1 MGFPFPGVHRAGG
14 KNFRKPVGFF
24 PAGHLLWVEGVV
36 CLCRAALS
44 RIPANPFKSIMKFP
58 RRNLS
63 TAVMV
68 LALSPA
74 LGQAGIIS
82 YSWNFYGTVPTNS
95 TSFAGVVSAAN
106 WNDSYTIST
115 SANPLSGSPWSN
127 LIDDSGTATT
137 LDISFNS
144 GAQWQLNPRN
154 VAPSQDLDGTYNKRM
169 LKGYVD
175 MSGGQPVTVT
185 LAEIP
190 YAKYDIYIYM
200 NSAAANREGYVT
212 DGASKFYFRTYGSDA
227 ISGDNAVFA
236 RATET
241 TDLAPN
247 SAANYAKFFNLSGS
261 SQILTVFAAG
271 NGGIA
276 GIQVVEVTSPEN
288 NGIWTGGA
296 GNWSETANWSGGTVA
311 QGADRSA
318 TFNGASPATATIDSD
333 FPIGSLLFSGA
344 DHTIA
349 AGAGTLYLQ
358 GAQPS
363 ISVGTGRTATIAS
376 SLLGSDG
383 LEKTSTGTLILSG
396 SNGVTGPTSLL
407 GGSLIYQSG
416 YASASHLID
425 IGSTLEM
432 QVAFGEQNSAT
443 TTFTGGGTLRKTG
456 SGKLIWRR
464 GVANFALDPD
474 ALIDV
479 REGTMVAGSDAN
491 EVWSG
496 NLSDLNVEDG
506 ATFTTV
512 EANVRVNKITGSGTI
527 GTGLNGAGYQK
538 LTIGVAGG
546 SSTFDGAI
554 TNTDNTPAFV
564 GNLVKEGTGTITL
577 AGINTY
583 SGNTTVSDGQL
594 EIAATG
600 SLRFRPTTNG
610 VNNAVSGSGS
620 GTLSFLGT
628 VSLNLTN
635 ANTTIGNSWTLFNLG
650 SFSAPPVLTPTAV
663 TSTTLGSFTEVT
675 TGVWELPVTGAKWVF
690 TEADGKLAYLS
701 AASDYDTWKSA
712 NSVTGTED
720 QDDDNDGLSNFD
732 EYAFGLDPTGG
743 SEVNPI
749 VSQLN
754 KATGQLSYT
763 RRLQSKT
770 GLTYTVRSS
779 TTLATNEWAD
789 LVKDT
794 DYTESVSP
802 SGDIETVTITLT
814 PAPTT
819 AKLFIQVR
827 AD

>member
-1 MGFPFPGVHRAGG
+1 M
-14 KNFRKPVGFF
+14 
-24 PAGHLLWVEGVV
+24 L
-36 CLCRAALS
+36 
-44 RIPANPFKSIMKFP
+44 
-58 RRNLS
+58 
-63 TAVMV
+63 

-74 LGQAGIIS
+74 LSQAGIIS
-82 YSWNFYGTVPTNS
+82 YNWDLYGTVPTNS
-95 TSFAGVVSAAN
+95 TSFAGVVSAAY
-106 WNDSYTIST
+106 WNDSYTISP
-115 SANPLSGSPWSN
+115 SKNPLSGSPWSN
-127 LIDDSGTATT
+127 LIDDSGAATT
-137 LDISFNS
+137 MDLSFNS
-144 GAQWQLNPRN
+144 VGQWQLNPLN

-190 YAKYDIYIYM
+190 YSKYNIYIYM
-200 NSAAANREGYVT
+200 NSGAANREGYVT

-241 TDLAPN
+241 TDLTPN
-247 SAANYAKFFNLSGS
+247 AAATYAKFFNLSGS
-261 SQILTVFAAG
+261 SQTLTVFAAG

-288 NGIWTGGA
+288 DGIWTGGA
-296 GNWSETANWSGGTVA
+296 GNWSETAKWSGGTVA
-311 QGADRSA
+311 QGAGRSA
-318 TFNGASPATATIDSD
+318 TFNGTSPATATIDSD
-333 FPIGSLLFSGA
+333 FPIGSLFFSGA

-358 GAQPS
+358 GSAPS
-363 ISVGTGRTATIAS
+363 VSVESGRTATIAS
-376 SLLGSDG
+376 TLLGSNGMQKAD
-383 LEKTSTGTLILSG
+383 SGTLILSG
-396 SNGVTGPTSLL
+396 SNGVTGTTGVLA
-407 GGSLIYQSG
+407 GTLIYQSG
-416 YASASHLID
+416 YASGSHVIAT
-425 IGSTLEM
+425 GSTLEM
-432 QVAFGEQNSAT
+432 QVASGEQNSAAT
-443 TTFTGGGTLRKTG
+443 SFTGGGTLRKTG
-456 SGKLIWRR
+456 SGKLIWRAT
-464 GVANFALDPD
+464 VANFALDAG

-496 NLSDLNVEDG
+496 NYSDLNVENG

-512 EANVRVNKITGSGTI
+512 EANVRLNKITGSGTI

-538 LTIGVAGG
+538 LTIGVADG

-554 TNTDNTPAFV
+554 TNTEDNPAFV
-564 GNLVKEGTGTITL
+564 GNLVKEGSGTITL

-583 SGNTTVSDGQL
+583 SGNTTVTKGAL

-600 SLRFRPTTNG
+600 SLRFRPTING
-610 VNNAVSGSGS
+610 ANNSVSGAAITPATS
-620 GTLSFLGT
+620 TLSFLGT
-628 VSLNLTN
+628 VSLDLTN
-635 ANTTIGNSWTLFNLG
+635 ANTTAGNSWTLFNLG
-650 SFSAPPVLTPTAV
+650 SFTTPPVLTPAAV
-663 TSTTLGSFTEVT
+663 TTTALDSFTEVS

-690 TEADGKLAYLS
+690 TEADGKLAYVS
-701 AASDYDTWKSA
+701 AASDYDTWKTA

-754 KATGQLSYT
+754 KATGQFTYT

-770 GLTYTVRSS
+770 RLTYTVRSS

-814 PAPTT
+814 PAPTAT
-819 AKLFIQVR
+819 KLFIQVR
-827 AD
+827 AN